1 MDFIHVTV
9 AAIIRRNDQYL
20 LVKEYASS
28 GQLVYNQPAGHVEL
42 NESIQDAV
50 IREVL
55 EETGL
60 SFTPTALTGTY
71 LLSPASNGKTYLR
84 FCFVGDVPKD
94 QQPAPQD
101 DDIIE
106 NVWLTKAEIS
116 NLPYEELR
124 SALVLE
130 CLKDYLKGVRIPLE
144 TLNFSAN
151 EYALADDCVRVL
163 NKKTLV

>member
-1 MDFIHVTV
+1 MDSIHVTV
-9 AAIIRRNDQYL
+9 AAIIRRNDQFL

-28 GQLVYNQPAGHVEL
+28 GQIVFNQPAGHVEL
-42 NESIQDAV
+42 NESLEQAV

-60 SFTPTALTGTY
+60 SFKPTALTGTY
-71 LLSPASNGKTYLR
+71 LLSPAANGKTYLR
-84 FCFVGDVPKD
+84 FCFVGEVPVD

-101 DDIIE
+101 DDIID
-106 NVWLTKAEIS
+106 NCWFTKAEIT
-116 NLPYEELR
+116 NLPTEELR

-144 TLNFSAN
+144 TLSFSAN
-151 EYALADDCVRVL
+151 EYALGEYCLLHL
-163 NKKTLV
+163 NKKTIS